1 MLHTTRLQK
10 LFAAQ
15 SSMNSS
21 GKNREKDHRL
31 YVVGGLLLLGMGI
44 LLVGLWYVQVV
55 TALSYVKDQE
65 TQSMRTV
72 RIPAVRG
79 SILDKSGRPLAQD
92 RPTYVV
98 NAYLEELRHHFR
110 EEWKNNKPKG
120 KLTDKESI
128 RLEIRARHRV
138 VERFTDKLGLDQVMH
153 ISPEKMQNHFRNQR
167 ALPLPV
173 IYDLSSTNIA
183 RFMEN
188 NWKVPGMELEV
199 TPKRH
204 YPSHSVA
211 HIVGH
216 LKRGN
221 TDKDESIRY
230 NYRLPDY
237 EGSLGLEQTFDNCL
251 RGQPGIRSVLV
262 NNLGYRQSDSILVP
276 PQPGSNVVLT
286 LDLEIQESAAK
297 ALEETGRKGAAAVV
311 IDVNNGDI
319 IAMTSIPVFDP
330 NQFTPGIS
338 HELWN
343 SYLESRPSPLIFR
356 ATQERY
362 PPGSIF
368 KIISGL
374 ALLEHGLN
382 PTNQI
387 YSAGYYRVGRRRIN
401 DTAAPGNYDFKKAF
415 KKSSNTYFI
424 QHTLK
429 KGRGIKP
436 IISTGNQFFL
446 GQRTNLL
453 PSQETGGQ
461 FPTMRLVKK
470 DWRDGD
476 TANISFGQGPITV
489 TPLQMTLMVGTIANG
504 GTVYHPRLI
513 SRIESPDPNEAV
525 HAFRFPKGRKRGQLT
540 VQPENLAIIRDAMR
554 SDVADDDGTG
564 KRARIEGYEVCGK
577 TGTAEVKSPREGWY
591 DITWFASFAPFENP
605 RYAVVVMV
613 ERGVS
618 GGQTAAP
625 AAKKIYE
632 ALIERDKKSG
642 FARN

>member
-1 MLHTTRLQK
+1 
-10 LFAAQ
+10 
-15 SSMNSS
+15 MNSH
-21 GKNREKDHRL
+21 GKYRDIDRRL
-31 YVVGGLLLLGMGI
+31 YGVGGLLLLGMGI
-44 LLVGLWYVQVV
+44 LLVGLWYVQVA
-55 TALSYVKDQE
+55 TALVYVKDQE
-65 TQSMRTV
+65 NQSMRTV

-79 SILDKSGRPLAQD
+79 NILDAQGRRLAQD

-110 EEWKNNKPKG
+110 EEWKNSKPEG
-120 KLTDKESI
+120 KLTDEESV
-128 RLEIRARHRV
+128 RLEIEVRHHV
-138 VERFTDKLGLDQVMH
+138 VRRFTDQLGLDQFMD
-153 ISPEKMQNHFRNQR
+153 ISPEKMQDHFRDQR

-188 NWKVPGMELEV
+188 NWKVPGLELEV
-199 TPKRH
+199 TSKRH
-204 YPSHSVA
+204 YPSPSIA
-211 HIVGH
+211 HITGH
-216 LKRGN
+216 LRRGN
-221 TDKDESIRY
+221 SDKEESGRY

-237 EGSLGLEQTFDNCL
+237 VGSIGLEQTCDNYL
-251 RGQPGIRSVLV
+251 RGQPGTRSVLV
-262 NNLGYRQSDSILVP
+262 NNLGYRQSDSIPVP

-297 ALEETGRKGAAAVV
+297 ALKETGGKGAAAVV
-311 IDVNNGDI
+311 IDVNSGDVV
-319 IAMTSIPVFDP
+319 AMASIPFFDP

-338 HELWN
+338 HGLWN
-343 SYLESRPSPLIFR
+343 SYLEARPSPLIFR

-387 YSAGYYRVGRRRIN
+387 YSTGYYRVGRRRIE
-401 DTAAPGNYDFKKAF
+401 DTAAPGHYNFRRAF

-424 QHTLK
+424 HHTLEE
-429 KGRGIKP
+429 GHGIKP
-436 IISTGNQFFL
+436 IIDIGRQFFL

-453 PSQETGGQ
+453 PGQETDGQ
-461 FPTMRLVKK
+461 FPTMSLIKQG
-470 DWRDGD
+470 WSDGD
-476 TANISFGQGPITV
+476 TANLSFGQGPITT
-489 TPLQMTLMVGTIANG
+489 TPLQMALMITAIANG

-513 SRIESPDPNEAV
+513 DRIESPDPNEAG
-525 HAFRFPKGRKRGQLT
+525 HTFRFPKGRQRGKLT
-540 VQPENLAIIRDAMR
+540 VKTENLTIIRDAMR
-554 SDVADDDGTG
+554 ADVADDDGTG
-564 KRARIEGYEVCGK
+564 KRARIKGYEICGK

-591 DITWFASFAPFENP
+591 NITWFASFAPFESP

-613 ERGVS
+613 ERGAS
-618 GGQTAAP
+618 GGLTCAP

-632 ALIERDKKSG
+632 TLIARDKKLPLPVTE
-642 FARN
+642 